1 MGLPHV
7 YTYSWTYQ
15 KSRRLRSLFLLFVGV
30 LCIAGNCTNLKWT
43 VSRDF
48 ELLFL
53 CSKDSLS
60 PYEQAKMLSRTFSQR
75 YWITKFEI
83 PSFAK
88 LMTKK
93 ISAKNENFAKPFLP
107 VSLGPRKR
115 FFDTN
120 RVENF
125 VTLFLNVNY
134 NLPIRCLWIRV
145 LFPPLVPADWS
156 ASDWLRVCVCVCVY
170 ASSVPLPLSPPQPT
184 TITTN
189 HIRYKGSYTQQIWA
203 KEFSWFVSIPLT
215 TKIKINLEIRN
226 TLK

>member
-15 KSRRLRSLFLLFVGV
+15 KSRRLRYLFLLFVGV

-156 ASDWLRVCVCVCVY
+156 ASDWLRVCVCVCIRIKR
-170 ASSVPLPLSPPQPT
+170 ASSTLSS
-184 TITTN
+184 TTN
-189 HIRYKGSYTQQIWA
+189 NHYNQPHQIQRILYA
-203 KEFSWFVSIPLT
+203 T
-215 TKIKINLEIRN
+215 NLSQRIQLICKYSSDN
-226 TLK
+226 

>member
-30 LCIAGNCTNLKWT
+30 LCISGNCTNLKWT

-156 ASDWLRVCVCVCVY
+156 ASDWRCVCVCVCVY
-170 ASSVPLPLSPPQPT
+170 THQACLFHSLLHNQQPLQPT
-184 TITTN
+184 T
-189 HIRYKGSYTQQIWA
+189 SD
-203 KEFSWFVSIPLT
+203 
-215 TKIKINLEIRN
+215 TKDLIRN
-226 TLK
+226 KSEPKNSVDL